1 MAQQT
6 PILLVD
12 DDAKNLVVLETI
24 LDAPDYRLIK
34 ASNADETLMALMQED
49 CAAIVMDVRMPDMS
63 GIELAQ
69 LIKQRRKSQHIPIL
83 FLTAH
88 HDDEEGVMLGYDVGA
103 VDYITKPV
111 NPAILRSKIG
121 VFVDLFRKTTDL
133 ARLNAAMEVEIQDR
147 KKAEERFRLVVEAAP
162 QSKVV
167 VDQHGRISLVN
178 SQTEMLFGFDR
189 EELVG
194 KPLTTILPAELPAR
208 VTDPSGVPAENRFEV
223 MGRRKDG
230 SAIPLE
236 VGFGRFQTAEGSFE
250 LASLVDITR
259 RKEAEAALRASN
271 AELALKN
278 EQLLRSAHERAQRIK
293 AEAAQAEAEA
303 ANRAKDRF
311 LAMLSHELRTPLSPV
326 LHAVALLEEEDCSA
340 AARGLLETIRRNV
353 QLESRLIDDLLDL
366 ARIRNGKMQLHL
378 ENADVHDLIRRAA
391 HICEADILKQN
402 LELKLALNAIRL
414 KLKADP
420 ARILQIFWNL
430 INNAIKYSSQGGFVS
445 ITTEDEAETGFV
457 RIEVADSG
465 IGIPQDRLGKIFDAF
480 EQVHDE
486 NGVGLGLGLAIS
498 RVLAEMHGGSIEARS
513 QGPGKGSVFTVRL
526 PADAGEIESTR
537 LDTPA
542 AAGSGRSLRI
552 LLTEDHFDTATNLK
566 RLLQR
571 RGHEVEVASTLAEA
585 RAWLVRGTFD
595 VLLSDIGL
603 PDGQGLDLMQPFL
616 SAANGRPVA
625 GIALSGYGMP
635 EDVRR
640 SMEAG
645 FTHHL
650 TKPIEFAR
658 LHRELMTIASGITDG
673 RGKEN

>member
-1 MAQQT
+1 
-6 PILLVD
+6 
-12 DDAKNLVVLETI
+12 
-24 LDAPDYRLIK
+24 
-34 ASNADETLMALMQED
+34 
-49 CAAIVMDVRMPDMS
+49 
-63 GIELAQ
+63 
-69 LIKQRRKSQHIPIL
+69 
-83 FLTAH
+83 
-88 HDDEEGVMLGYDVGA
+88 
-103 VDYITKPV
+103 
-111 NPAILRSKIG
+111 
-121 VFVDLFRKTTDL
+121 
-133 ARLNAAMEVEIQDR
+133 
-147 KKAEERFRLVVEAAP
+147 
-162 QSKVV
+162 
-167 VDQHGRISLVN
+167 
-178 SQTEMLFGFDR
+178 
-189 EELVG
+189 
-194 KPLTTILPAELPAR
+194 
-208 VTDPSGVPAENRFEV
+208 
-223 MGRRKDG
+223 
-230 SAIPLE
+230 
-236 VGFGRFQTAEGSFE
+236 
-250 LASLVDITR
+250 
-259 RKEAEAALRASN
+259 
-271 AELALKN
+271 
-278 EQLLRSAHERAQRIK
+278 
-293 AEAAQAEAEA
+293 
-303 ANRAKDRF
+303 
-311 LAMLSHELRTPLSPV
+311 
-326 LHAVALLEEEDCSA
+326 
-340 AARGLLETIRRNV
+340 V

-430 INNAIKYSSQGGFVS
+430 INNAIKYSTQGGFVS

-498 RVLAEMHGGSIEARS
+498 RVLAEMHGGSIEASS

-537 LDTPA
+537 FDTPA
-542 AAGSGRSLRI
+542 ASGSGRSLRI

-658 LHRELMTIASGITDG
+658 LHRELMTIAAGITDG